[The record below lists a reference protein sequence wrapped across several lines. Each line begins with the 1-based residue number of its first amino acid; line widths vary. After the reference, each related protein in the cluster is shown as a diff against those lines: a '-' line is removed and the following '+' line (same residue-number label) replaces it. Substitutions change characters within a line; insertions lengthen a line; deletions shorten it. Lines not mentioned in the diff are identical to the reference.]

1 MLTSVSWDSGETM
14 LYHSEQNM
22 LPHTE
27 QSCSKRG
34 AKVHLDGTEWLKR
47 EAQRETGSPQTAAKG
62 G

>member
-34 AKVHLDGTEWLKR
+34 AKVHLDGTEWLER
-47 EAQRETGSPQTAAKG
+47 GTKG
-62 G
+62 DRISSDSS